1 MDVRETSPRT
11 RGGRAASRRES
22 RLFLF
27 SVFAESLLTGVW
39 VVLAALPVVTLLPAF
54 AAGCAHLRRHLDGER
69 STWRDFLSGLRE
81 ATRSGWRFSLLWWA
95 ALALLAFDLR
105 VARSGALP
113 GGPVLI
119 AVSVTG
125 TLTAIVLGLRTAAQW
140 RPGLGWPAVARAAV
154 RRGLGADLGGSLL
167 LVGGLAVVTVATWQ
181 LLPLAAPAVGAL
193 AACAVA
199 VESKG
204 RAAVERESARRLRGC
219 N

>member
-1 MDVRETSPRT
+1 MDVREASARSRT
-11 RGGRAASRRES
+11 GRRTAGREG
-22 RLFLF
+22 RMFLF

-39 VVLAALPVVTLLPAF
+39 VVLAALPAVTLLPAF

-69 STWRDFLSGLRE
+69 STVRDFLSGLRE

-113 GGPVLI
+113 GGPALI
-119 AVSVTG
+119 AVSVAG
-125 TLTAIVLGLRTAAQW
+125 TLAVIVLGLRTAARW
-140 RPGLGWPAVARAAV
+140 RPGLGWSAVAQGAV
-154 RRGLGADLGGSLL
+154 RRGLGAELGGSLL

-193 AACAVA
+193 VACAVA

-219 N
+219 S

>member
-1 MDVRETSPRT
+1 MDVREASARPRAG
-11 RGGRAASRRES
+11 RRAARRES

-27 SVFAESLLTGVW
+27 SAFAESLLTGVW

-69 STWRDFLSGLRE
+69 ATWRDFLAGLRE
-81 ATRSGWRFSLLWWA
+81 ATRVGWRFSLLWWA

-113 GGPVLI
+113 GGPALI
-119 AVSVTG
+119 AVSVAG

-140 RPGLGWPAVARAAV
+140 RPGLGWSAVARAAA

-167 LVGGLAVVTVATWQ
+167 LVGGLAVVTVAAWQ
-181 LLPLAAPAVGAL
+181 LLPLVAPAVGAL

-199 VESKG
+199 VD
-204 RAAVERESARRLRGC
+204 RRRGPAEASTAGPRPTRG
-219 N
+219 

>member
-1 MDVRETSPRT
+1 MDVREAGARSRT
-11 RGGRAASRRES
+11 GLAAARRDS

-39 VVLAALPVVTLLPAF
+39 VVLAALPMVTLLPAF

-69 STWRDFLSGLRE
+69 STWRDFLSTLRE
-81 ATRSGWRFSLLWWA
+81 ALRSGWRFSLLWWA

-113 GGPVLI
+113 GGPALI
-119 AVSVTG
+119 AVSVAG
-125 TLTAIVLGLRTAAQW
+125 TLAVIVLGLRTAAQW
-140 RPGLGWPAVARAAV
+140 RPDLGWPVVARAAV

-167 LVGGLAVVTVATWQ
+167 LVGGLAVVTVAAWQ
-181 LLPLAAPAVGAL
+181 LLPLVAPAVGAL

-199 VESKG
+199 VER
-204 RAAVERESARRLRGC
+204 RARA
-219 N
+219 